1 MDEEQWFNSL
11 DIKLYLRKP
20 KTLDE
25 SELNQI
31 KKAIKKAVPGY
42 DFDTFHVEVNHD
54 EKYCLSG
61 DVFKLEDAKKWN
73 QITEIERTEK
83 HTEQDVKE
91 GKIRK
96 NDRYNIGLENPG
108 DITDTYED
116 DPAITEMNS
125 EVEKEDILEKD
136 YHQDEDIEN
145 EDHQDEDQ
153 DQDEDL
159 ENDDHQDEDYNAED
173 DESEYVLNTHDGDVP
188 EEKTVKQEL

>member
-1 MDEEQWFNSL
+1 M
-11 DIKLYLRKP
+11 
-20 KTLDE
+20 
-25 SELNQI
+25 
-31 KKAIKKAVPGY
+31 
-42 DFDTFHVEVNHD
+42 NHD